1 MKYSVFWLAPAS
13 TDLLALLLRAA
24 DKPRTL
30 AVAKDVER
38 QLQQSPRNA
47 GEDRDEGRRIL
58 FVRPLCVLY
67 RIDEPAK
74 AVYVERV
81 KWVGD

>member
-1 MKYSVFWLAPAS
+1 MNYGVFWLAPAS
-13 TDLLALLLRAA
+13 TDLLAHLLRAA

-30 AVAKDVER
+30 ATAREIDR
-38 QLQQSPRNA
+38 RLQKNPGSA
-47 GEDRDEGRRIL
+47 GEERPEGRRIL
-58 FVRPLCVLY
+58 FVRPFCVLY
-67 RIDEPAK
+67 RIDDSAR